1 MEVVTSTIAADIA
14 NFGNLK
20 DIDMMIQYAIDS
32 DELFDNLNIIA
43 DKIKTV

>member
-20 DIDMMIQYAIDS
+20 DIDMMIQSCY
-32 DELFDNLNIIA
+32 
-43 DKIKTV
+43 